1 MQSQSLETG
10 YHFVQALDHLNEAM
24 QSLQQFTDTIFSYVD
39 NNHPELNVDQVKDF
53 KEVFAQMAVLLEDIK
68 GMLRTKD
75 YSNFDYL
82 VVRQEELLQTIAK
95 VTKRQI
101 KRAQRNQ
108 TRTRSSLLYLSM
120 LNECRFMAVQLR
132 ALANDQRNFG

>member
-1 MQSQSLETG
+1 
-10 YHFVQALDHLNEAM
+10 M